1 MSSDLEEE
9 AGEIRLEERL
19 AAPMAVALARLLGEA
34 EESSAGPCR
43 QRTILDVARQLS
55 QIGRESLP
63 GEWVRMERERREEK
77 LSEICQ
83 KERQEAG
90 AGEARD
96 LSGTLINLAESRRI
110 KPNQT
115 CGGGGWVD
123 GATAAKRGRAGRKRR
138 RRCGGGTFAPDR
150 GCFLGLARIKPD
162 QTKSNQIK
170 PAGGSV
176 PRLLTSAAMREGVVA
191 VGLFASYRGYFLGI
205 ARIKPDQG
213 ESNQIKPAGGS
224 VPRLLT
230 SAATR
235 EGVVVVG
242 LFASYRGYFRG
253 IARIKPDQGESNQIK
268 PGGSWRLARFTW

>member
-1 MSSDLEEE
+1 MAMKSVTAYRVVVAWFHRMVAPRHLRNWAFVGYCYDENLKKGVTEMSSDLEEE

-34 EESSAGPCR
+34 EEASAGPCR

-115 CGGGGWVD
+115 CWRVCPPTPYVGGY
-123 GATAAKRGRAGRKRR
+123 ARR
-138 RRCGGGTFAPDR
+138 CCGGGTF
-150 GCFLGLARIKPD
+150 CVL
-162 QTKSNQIK
+162 S
-170 PAGGSV
+170 
-176 PRLLTSAAMREGVVA
+176 
-191 VGLFASYRGYFLGI
+191 GLFPWYC
-205 ARIKPDQG
+205 
-213 ESNQIKPAGGS
+213 ENQAGS
-224 VPRLLT
+224 R
-230 SAATR
+230 
-235 EGVVVVG
+235 
-242 LFASYRGYFRG
+242 
-253 IARIKPDQGESNQIK
+253 
-268 PGGSWRLARFTW
+268 

>member
-123 GATAAKRGRAGRKRR
+123 GATAAKRGRVLLRLIVSISLVLLESCRIKANQTKSNLLAGLSPVSLRR
-138 RRCGGGTFAPDR
+138 RLREKVLWWWD
-150 GCFLGLARIKPD
+150 FLRLIGAISVVLRESSRIKVN
-162 QTKSNQIK
+162 QTKSNQ
-170 PAGGSV
+170 GG
-176 PRLLTSAAMREGVVA
+176 
-191 VGLFASYRGYFLGI
+191 LG
-205 ARIKPDQG
+205 D
-213 ESNQIKPAGGS
+213 
-224 VPRLLT
+224 
-230 SAATR
+230 
-235 EGVVVVG
+235 
-242 LFASYRGYFRG
+242 
-253 IARIKPDQGESNQIK
+253 
-268 PGGSWRLARFTW
+268 

>member
-115 CGGGGWVD
+115 CGGWVLMNAPTRTVYAQVSVPQIVVRVRN
-123 GATAAKRGRAGRKRR
+123 GVWRG
-138 RRCGGGTFAPDR
+138 
-150 GCFLGLARIKPD
+150 LGL
-162 QTKSNQIK
+162 
-170 PAGGSV
+170 
-176 PRLLTSAAMREGVVA
+176 
-191 VGLFASYRGYFLGI
+191 GL
-205 ARIKPDQG
+205 
-213 ESNQIKPAGGS
+213 
-224 VPRLLT
+224 
-230 SAATR
+230 
-235 EGVVVVG
+235 
-242 LFASYRGYFRG
+242 
-253 IARIKPDQGESNQIK
+253 
-268 PGGSWRLARFTW
+268 